1 MGQPQP
7 TAGDCHRE
15 SHRPLGLSSQEGS
28 CRVSTVARVVVP
40 SGLGRAERASDR
52 RAQYNGDF
60 FYCTPLCSPQGSSP
74 QQQPAVAVTQTS
86 TMPISTPSNGTPK
99 HGRLKTAFPTLVD
112 DPNSTSSSRRSRGPN
127 SIGDTRSRWRPRT
140 VVSFSRWIQH
150 VHVYY
155 PGYSLTHT
163 AEDVGDCCGRID
175 IQLERKD
182 LPDDERQR
190 LLLEKNTHLGAAVG
204 QRRTVSKFVNEYV
217 KQHAP
222 DQKVP
227 DTSQIEDF
235 GGSFAMPHYGHIR
248 PSADYFNSNLMVRN
262 FVPADIT
269 SRVNNVIFYDERAHG
284 KDAEALCSLRFV
296 YHMKLLTM
304 KTARMIPSTLLVILD
319 NCVGQNKSQLAM
331 MFFAMLSLLLCSKVI
346 LLYLIPGHS
355 HNQAD
360 RVVAW
365 CRNAMKGKNFYTP
378 MDIVQAVNDTMAP
391 VGSLTSEKL
400 LSLPKKYFSIP
411 PEYLPHYRAIASE
424 ISSQIEDPIQ
434 QTVPHPLEQTP
445 ACFD

>member
-1 MGQPQP
+1 M
-7 TAGDCHRE
+7 E
-15 SHRPLGLSSQEGS
+15 STLFTRDALLRSHITRLQ
-28 CRVSTVARVVVP
+28 
-40 SGLGRAERASDR
+40 
-52 RAQYNGDF
+52 
-60 FYCTPLCSPQGSSP
+60 
-74 QQQPAVAVTQTS
+74 
-86 TMPISTPSNGTPK
+86 MPISTPSNGTPK

-227 DTSQIEDF
+227 DTVILEHYDDKNDAAGVDPSGLLSVQESNGLPTIQSQIEDF

-269 SRVNNVIFYDERAHG
+269 SRVNNVIFYDERATWKGCRSAVQPPLRVPHEAAHNEDG
-284 KDAEALCSLRFV
+284 PHDSKHFARYSRQLCRPKQVAAGDDVLCDAVAIALQQS
-296 YHMKLLTM
+296 HS
-304 KTARMIPSTLLVILD
+304 AILD
-319 NCVGQNKSQLAM
+319 TRALAQPGRSGRRMVSQ
-331 MFFAMLSLLLCSKVI
+331 C
-346 LLYLIPGHS
+346 
-355 HNQAD
+355 D
-360 RVVAW
+360 ER
-365 CRNAMKGKNFYTP
+365 
-378 MDIVQAVNDTMAP
+378 
-391 VGSLTSEKL
+391 
-400 LSLPKKYFSIP
+400 
-411 PEYLPHYRAIASE
+411 
-424 ISSQIEDPIQ
+424 
-434 QTVPHPLEQTP
+434 
-445 ACFD
+445 